1 MSKKNIENQDWY
13 KDLKVKGMTDNQGH
27 YVEMIEVTK
36 DNKEY
41 WHWSDGAITIKGLKR
56 DGLFNFAYSLIK
68 FWRLNKFLI
77 RLTIIFLVI
86 VLLTYGVKFVIS
98 LF

>member
-1 MSKKNIENQDWY
+1 MKKKDIENLDWF
-13 KDLKVKGMTDNQGH
+13 KELKVKGMTDNQGH

-36 DNKEY
+36 DQKEY
-41 WHWSDGAITIKGLKR
+41 WHWSDGARTFKGLKR
-56 DGLFNFAYSLIK
+56 EGLFNFAYSLIK

-77 RLTIIFLVI
+77 RLTIIFLTI
-86 VLLTYGVKFVIS
+86 VLLSYGVKFVIS

>member
-1 MSKKNIENQDWY
+1 MKKKDIENQDWY
-13 KDLKVKGMTDNQGH
+13 QELKIKGMTDNSGH
-27 YVEMIEVTK
+27 YVEMIEISK
-36 DNKEY
+36 DQKEY
-41 WHWSDGAITIKGLKR
+41 WHWSDGAITTKGLKR
-56 DGLFNFAYSLIK
+56 DGLFNFAFSLIR

-86 VLLTYGVKFVIS
+86 VLLSYGVKFVIS